1 MIPGHLIV
9 VWDNCNTHR
18 AKVAK
23 DLERSRPR
31 LHLEY
36 LPPYAPG
43 LDPGEGVWSQL
54 RCSLANGRPDYLD
67 ELEDHLLCSLAD
79 IAASQSKLRAC
90 VHGSQLPL
98 L

>member
-1 MIPGHLIV
+1 
-9 VWDNCNTHR
+9 
-18 AKVAK
+18 VAK